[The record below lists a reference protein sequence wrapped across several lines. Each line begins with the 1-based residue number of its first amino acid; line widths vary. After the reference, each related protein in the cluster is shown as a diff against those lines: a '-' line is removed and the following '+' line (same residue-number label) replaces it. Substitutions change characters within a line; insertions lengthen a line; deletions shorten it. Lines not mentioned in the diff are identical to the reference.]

1 MTVLFIFIES
11 FLRSFCS
18 ILGLW
23 SLLTVLFWGDLKKKY
38 YWWKHAKCFY
48 NVFEMMQT
56 KLHLRSRI
64 ARIIC
69 AKHHSKFGTVRR
81 SFTGSKDELKVVH
94 CVCETFGEGK
104 GSPRAAFSFPL
115 SPALFQRVSKTCRCG
130 RFKVMSQ
137 NKATDDGTTVV

>member
-1 MTVLFIFIES
+1 
-11 FLRSFCS
+11 
-18 ILGLW
+18 
-23 SLLTVLFWGDLKKKY
+23 
-38 YWWKHAKCFY
+38 
-48 NVFEMMQT
+48 MMQT

-69 AKHHSKFGTVRR
+69 AKHHSKFGMVRR

-94 CVCETFGEGK
+94 CVCETFREGK
-104 GSPRAAFSFPL
+104 GSPPAAFSFPL

-137 NKATDDGTTVV
+137 NKATDAVQLVDGTTGV